1 MSEGSIRTALAALA
15 VTGLVISAYLTWTHF
30 QGTAPVCV
38 GGGSGCE
45 TVQTSRYSVILG
57 IPVALLG
64 LIAYAG
70 LLSSAV
76 IRSEVAALLG
86 LFIALVGVLF
96 SAYLT
101 WLEVFVI
108 RAICQ
113 WCVASAALITAS
125 LILAFLRIRRSEN

>member
-1 MSEGSIRTALAALA
+1 MKRGNMRLVAALA
-15 VTGLVISAYLTWTHF
+15 VTGLVISAYLTWTHS

-38 GGGSGCE
+38 GGGCE
-45 TVQTSRYSVILG
+45 MVQTSRYSVILG

-64 LIAYAG
+64 RIAYAG

-113 WCVASAALITAS
+113 
-125 LILAFLRIRRSEN
+125 